1 MRRCLVL
8 GSGGAGKT
16 TFALA
21 LGEVTGLPVVHLD
34 RHYWQPGWRAPPTPE
49 WEATV
54 RGLLARPTWIM
65 DGNYGGTLELRLA
78 AADTVILLDT
88 PRRQCLAG
96 VLRRRWAWRGRARPS
111 LADGCKERLTFEF
124 LHWIWT
130 YPGRRRPEILARL
143 ERVGPGVAV
152 HVLSGRGAQRSFLD
166 GLAGKIRG

>member
-21 LGEVTGLPVVHLD
+21 FGEVTGLPVVHLD

-54 RGLLARPTWIM
+54 RGLLARP
-65 DGNYGGTLELRLA
+65 
-78 AADTVILLDT
+78 
-88 PRRQCLAG
+88 
-96 VLRRRWAWRGRARPS
+96 S
-111 LADGCKERLTFEF
+111 LADGCGERLTFEF

-152 HVLSGRGAQRSFLD
+152 HVLNGRGAQRSFLD
-166 GLAGKIRG
+166 ELAGKIRG